1 MNEKTEKYMWGLQLY
16 YKGTP
21 THVFSCEICK
31 IFKNTY
37 FEEHRWMAA
46 SDFKKMI
53 FKEKVT
59 AKALNAKKI
68 MEGKI
73 NENEVCGILERNLGI
88 TQHGMTK

>member
-1 MNEKTEKYMWGLQLY
+1 
-16 YKGTP
+16 
-21 THVFSCEICK
+21 
-31 IFKNTY
+31 
-37 FEEHRWMAA
+37 MAA

-73 NENEVCGILERNLGI
+73 NENEVCSILERNLGI